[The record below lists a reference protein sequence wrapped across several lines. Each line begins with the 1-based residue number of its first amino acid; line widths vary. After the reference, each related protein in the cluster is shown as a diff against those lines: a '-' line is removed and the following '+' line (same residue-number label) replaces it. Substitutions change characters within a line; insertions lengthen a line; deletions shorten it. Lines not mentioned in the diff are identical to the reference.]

1 MVEIWFLALGLAGL
15 GNRPE
20 ARSPAK
26 VWGRPPQ
33 VSPAPGPLSAVI
45 PDLQGAQKWTAQ

>member
-1 MVEIWFLALGLAGL
+1 MGMVEIWFLALGLAGL

-26 VWGRPPQ
+26 VWGRPHR
-33 VSPAPGPLSAVI
+33 SALLLD
-45 PDLQGAQKWTAQ
+45 PFLP